1 MAGTLLAI
9 LVILALLALGYS
21 LAGGRFFSREGN
33 ALPPGLAPGEAMAA
47 EKVLP
52 VLLLGVD
59 HRPGDVGRADTIIV
73 AFLDLKDKE
82 VRLLSVPRDTFVYL
96 PGRSS
101 GDKINASYAYGGPEE
116 TAKAVGDLLG
126 VDIVYYIE
134 TNFKGFEKI
143 IDTLGGVTINVD
155 RRMYHPAEGINLHKG
170 VQRLNGRDALAY
182 VRYRDY
188 PMGDI
193 DRIKHQQAFL
203 SALADQA
210 LQVRNIWK
218 IPALVGELR
227 GAVKTNLS
235 TARLIELGNIFRGI
249 DSSRVES
256 YLLPGNPQYIKGISY
271 IIPRDEEIKS
281 LVAALKSGTSPQ
293 AEGQGDTA
301 AAEGSSGTGSKTGQ

>member
-1 MAGTLLAI
+1 
-9 LVILALLALGYS
+9 
-21 LAGGRFFSREGN
+21 
-33 ALPPGLAPGEAMAA
+33 
-47 EKVLP
+47 VLP

-73 AFLDLKDKE
+73 AFLDLKDKK
-82 VRLLSVPRDTFVYL
+82 VRILSIPRDTYVHL
-96 PGRSS
+96 PGRSE

-116 TAKAVGDLLG
+116 TAQAVGDLLG
-126 VDIVYYIE
+126 IDISYYIE
-134 TNFKGFEKI
+134 TNFSGFEKI

-155 RRMYHPAEGINLHKG
+155 QRMYHPAEGINLYKG

-193 DRIKHQQAFL
+193 DRIKHQQVFF

-218 IPALVGELR
+218 IPALVSELR

-235 TARLIELGNIFRGI
+235 TARLIELGNIFWGI

-256 YLLPGNPQYIKGISY
+256 YLLPGDPQYIKGISY
-271 IIPRDEEIKS
+271 LIPRDGEIEP
-281 LVAALKSGTSPQ
+281 LVAALNSGTTPEPEEQPGAGAEESKSGTGTKP
-293 AEGQGDTA
+293 GQ
-301 AAEGSSGTGSKTGQ
+301 

>member
-1 MAGTLLAI
+1 MGTVLAI

-21 LAGGRFFSREGN
+21 LAGGHFFTGEGN
-33 ALPPGLAPGEAMAA
+33 GLPPGLAPGQAMAA

-96 PGRSS
+96 PGRSG

-116 TAKAVGDLLG
+116 TAQAVGDLLG
-126 VDIVYYIE
+126 IDISYYIE
-134 TNFKGFEKI
+134 TNFSGFEKI

-155 RRMYHPAEGINLHKG
+155 QRMYHPAEGINLHKG

-193 DRIKHQQAFL
+193 DRIKHQQVFF

-210 LQVRNIWK
+210 LQVRNVWK
-218 IPALVGELR
+218 IPVLVSELR
-227 GAVKTNLS
+227 AAVKTNLS
-235 TARLIELGNIFRGI
+235 TARLIELGNLFRGI
-249 DSSRVES
+249 DSSRVEG
-256 YLLPGNPQYIKGISY
+256 YLLPGDPKYIKGISY
-271 IIPRDEEIKS
+271 WIPRDGEIES
-281 LVAALKSGTSPQ
+281 LVAALNSGTTPQ
-293 AEGQGDTA
+293 AEGQAGA
-301 AAEGSSGTGSKTGQ
+301 GVEESKLGTGTKTGQ